1 MPLYDKYS
9 RNVLNIGIVSA
20 LGLCLFK
27 HYDGKDNEKEMN
39 EQITLPAAVISL
51 PKSMVWGVFKKYF
64 PEVYGAIIPCY
75 WPKCRGENKTLK
87 PDHAIWF
94 SYALKPELKETPTS
108 YHQAIFRLLQTE
120 MLSLNYSNVGSHS
133 QNRLFMKLCVNT
145 QGRFS
150 SRIFI
155 HGCGLS
161 NKPQIVLQ
169 HPRIE
174 LLRLGAAYTQMPIFL
189 HRRK

>member
-1 MPLYDKYS
+1 
-9 RNVLNIGIVSA
+9 
-20 LGLCLFK
+20 
-27 HYDGKDNEKEMN
+27 MN
-39 EQITLPAAVISL
+39 EQITFPAVVISL

-87 PDHAIWF
+87 ADHAIWF
-94 SYALKPELKETPTS
+94 SYALKTELKETPTS
-108 YHQAIFRLLQTE
+108 YHQAIFQLLRTK

-133 QNRLFMKLCVNT
+133 QNQLFMKLCVNT

-161 NKPQIVLQ
+161 NTPLIVLQ
-169 HPRIE
+169 YPQIE
-174 LLRLGAAYTQMPIFL
+174 LLRLGAAYSQMLIFW